1 MVIDNGRASNIS
13 MEKEGDVFVQ
23 NTDTGFVRSKVNRPD
38 GLETLVNDRPGS
50 SPLPSSLA
58 SPLTDSLTANTLV

>member
-50 SPLPSSLA
+50 SLLPSSLA
-58 SPLTDSLTANTLV
+58 SPFTDSLSANTWV